1 MTDTKDLTDK
11 QKKFIEKYHMLCD
24 WHYAEVKRKVEEN
37 LSKCELTKKEL
48 EQCLSQVQK
57 DNLKVSMNDYVLDEF
72 NDILYEN
79 EESSYFLENL
89 KDDDIVKER

>member
-1 MTDTKDLTDK
+1 
-11 QKKFIEKYHMLCD
+11 
-24 WHYAEVKRKVEEN
+24 
-37 LSKCELTKKEL
+37 
-48 EQCLSQVQK
+48 
-57 DNLKVSMNDYVLDEF
+57 MNDYVLDEF

>member
-48 EQCLSQVQK
+48 EQCLSQV
-57 DNLKVSMNDYVLDEF
+57 
-72 NDILYEN
+72 
-79 EESSYFLENL
+79 
-89 KDDDIVKER
+89 